1 MLYVAQTHIQ
11 TKGFVMRLSLVS
23 AILLNTLAYCFYS
36 APALVAQSPVT
47 EAAAPTPSLQHIGQE
62 AVPSPLANWH
72 TNVEDSTAFLTTG
85 IDSAKKTSVLI
96 EISSIAVDLDC
107 EVRLKS
113 FFKRGSFEVHTGSM
127 PSIDVN
133 AGVGESRLSSI
144 DTLSATKTNTA
155 AACQSVRRAMPVMLA
170 KLDAAGTLKIK
181 QALSTEKTT
190 ASPTVVCYS
199 GQTATVSDM
208 NFRPFVV
215 GVKPIVS
222 EVAVAHQ
229 PVIQLIEDGYMFR
242 INPIVNDGKIDL
254 KANFVHS
261 KVSSVDTFK
270 ISGTEE
276 SGVAVQIPEQTVKQ
290 VNVSASLQD
299 GETLFL
305 DPRLQIEVE
314 QDHPSKLP
322 FKKSKSVTTT
332 KQVYFL
338 VTTTVVD
345 DAPPSQRL
353 SQAK

>member
-1 MLYVAQTHIQ
+1 M
-11 TKGFVMRLSLVS
+11 KLSLVS
-23 AILLNTLAYCFYS
+23 AVLLNALAFCFYS

-47 EAAAPTPSLQHIGQE
+47 ESAAPAPVL
-62 AVPSPLANWH
+62 VPSTLANWQ
-72 TNVEDSTAFLTTG
+72 TNVEDSPALLTTG
-85 IDSAKKTSVLI
+85 IDSAKKKSVFI

-107 EVRLKS
+107 KIPLKS

-155 AACQSVRRAMPVMLA
+155 AGCQSVRRAKPVMLA

-181 QALSTEKTT
+181 QALSPKEIT
-190 ASPTVVCYS
+190 AIPRLVCYS
-199 GQTATVSDM
+199 GQTETVSDM

-215 GVKPIVS
+215 GVKPIES

-229 PVIQLIEDGYMFR
+229 PVFQSIEDGYMFR
-242 INPIVNDGKIDL
+242 ITPVVKDGKIDL
-254 KANFVHS
+254 MANFAHS
-261 KVSSVDTFK
+261 KVSSVDVFK

-276 SGVAVQIPEQTVKQ
+276 SGVVVQIPEQTVKQ

-345 DAPPSQRL
+345 DEHRSPRL

>member
-1 MLYVAQTHIQ
+1 M
-11 TKGFVMRLSLVS
+11 KLSLVS
-23 AILLNTLAYCFYS
+23 AVLLNALAFCFYS

-47 EAAAPTPSLQHIGQE
+47 ESAAPAPGL
-62 AVPSPLANWH
+62 VPSTLANWQ
-72 TNVEDSTAFLTTG
+72 TNVEDSPALLTTG
-85 IDSAKKTSVLI
+85 IDSAKKKSVLI

-107 EVRLKS
+107 KVPLKS

-181 QALSTEKTT
+181 QALSPKEIT
-190 ASPTVVCYS
+190 AIPGVVCYS
-199 GQTATVSDM
+199 GQTETVSDM

-215 GVKPIVS
+215 GVKPIES

-242 INPIVNDGKIDL
+242 ITPVVKDGKIDL
-254 KANFVHS
+254 MANFAHS
-261 KVSSVDTFK
+261 KVSSVDVFK

-345 DAPPSQRL
+345 DEHRSPRL